1 MGKDYCMNGKDNG
14 VDTMFINVGHS
25 FLFYL
30 SMCVFVEMSHTYV
43 TRLARVGMCNEQL
56 CDI

>member
-30 SMCVFVEMSHTYV
+30 SMCVFFEEMSHTSV
-43 TRLARVGMCNEQL
+43 
-56 CDI
+56 